1 MKPKHRCHFGIL
13 GALVFTAN
21 LVHGA
26 AITQT
31 ANDTSSPANS
41 FTESARWSNAAVPSS
56 GNTYS
61 NNGFLFR
68 TPNTSPAS
76 VAFAGDS
83 LTITARSSASGSVGA
98 ALITKGTGTQ
108 TVSFNNLIMS
118 GGIVSQGT
126 GGVTHTIAGTITSNA
141 PSGFSITDSSD
152 RAFAITA
159 PVSGSGRLYVGSFNN
174 YNASGYTPTAF
185 TNTFTVS
192 GNNSSFTGG
201 WSLGGSYLATFFG
214 GSTTYNNIFNASGT
228 TFRMGHANALGTG
241 TFELKEGTLNLN
253 GFSPTGLSGLT
264 VPNSSA
270 PTIRTAGNTL
280 STAAVTLGT
289 TSGATLKI
297 DNGGAANP
305 TSAPIQ
311 STTLTVGGPS
321 TLSLI
326 GTGFAVGT
334 FPVISYSGSIAGP
347 NGFSD
352 LSLTLP
358 PGVSGSLVNNPGVSV
373 NATITGIEFVKWTGA
388 ASGNWNTTDI
398 NWKTTT
404 GLVDTAYVQNAAGGH
419 SVLFNESESAASP
432 VAVSIPTAVSPN
444 AISINNPTKNYTFS
458 GQAISGTAAFVKNGA
473 GTATFSNTLSC
484 NGGTTIN
491 GGKVALSGAAP
502 SSATLVPTSV
512 ASGATLEFT
521 SAANFNQGGIAVT
534 GAGTLLK
541 SGAGTMT
548 FNAANSTIALGAG
561 GLIDVQAGRIQ
572 FGNFDAQGC
581 SAASNQSDLNIAS
594 GAIFDAYAGN
604 VAIDKLTGSGTY
616 QAGYFGPRTLYVG
629 TNGGSSTFSGT
640 IKGNGIDGNSQTQ
653 LVKRGN
659 GTLTLTGT
667 INARG
672 AYGGSSVEVRGGTIT
687 SPSTLILSPT
697 DPLSTTG
704 YTGGRIYVSATSTD
718 VSVLTQTAGTLVA
731 STMSVGESAQAT
743 YNISGGSL
751 NTGSLELA
759 FTGGGANGP
768 VVMNVSGTA
777 QVNLNSNGSIL
788 MGQFFGRSVTVN
800 QTGGTVAQFSDTA
813 TTRGGTGKLN
823 FNSGNQNVAWNLSG
837 GTLSLAGIGVNSGNG
852 FGGGNGTINLNGG
865 TLQITNS
872 SFSVPTGTAN
882 AKPVI
887 SFKVLG
893 DELTTDSGAII
904 DNYGLPVTIAVGLL
918 HGGSSFLD
926 GGLKVSSSV
935 AGGSLTLSGINTYTG
950 NTTVVS
956 GSTLNLADNARLK
969 LVLDGSNNNKLT
981 GAGTANLDGDFNID
995 TTYADLTSGNT
1006 WTLVDVATRNYGGT
1020 FTVVGFTGASGVW
1033 TKTDGANV
1041 WSFSQSTGVLT
1052 LTVVPGY
1059 DSWIGG
1065 FSVSDAG
1072 TAADPDYDGTSN
1084 LLEYVLNGD
1093 PSASDPGILPT
1104 LDSTGTNFVFQFTRR
1119 EESDTDTTQVFQ
1131 YGSDLVGWTSINITP
1146 PVGAGVTLGTPSGGT
1161 QEVTVTIPKSVAVGG
1176 KLFGRLKASK
1186 P

>member
-1 MKPKHRCHFGIL
+1 MKPKNRCHFGIL

-21 LVHGA
+21 LLHGA

-31 ANDTSSPANS
+31 ASDAFGTAS
-41 FTESARWSNAAVPSS
+41 FVDSARWSNLAVPSA

-61 NNGFLFR
+61 TNGLIFR
-68 TPNTSPAS
+68 SPATNG
-76 VAFAGDS
+76 AKTFAGDS
-83 LTITARSSASGSVGA
+83 LSVETKSAASGVGA
-98 ALITKGTGTQ
+98 TVITKGTDSQ
-108 TVSFNNLIMS
+108 TITFPSLIMN
-118 GGIVSQGT
+118 GGIFSQGQQ
-126 GGVTHTIAGTITSNA
+126 GVTHTLAGNITANA
-141 PSGFSITDSSD
+141 ASGFSITDSSD
-152 RAFAITA
+152 RNLFVSSAITGA
-159 PVSGSGRLYVGSFNN
+159 GRLYVGSFNN
-174 YNASGYTPTAF
+174 YSSAGYTPTAF
-185 TNTFTVS
+185 TNTFAVS
-192 GNNSSFTGG
+192 GNNSGFSGG

-228 TFRMGHANALGTG
+228 TFRVGHANALGTG

-253 GFSPTGLSGLT
+253 GFSPTGLSGIT
-264 VPNSSA
+264 VPNSST
-270 PTIRTAGNTL
+270 PTIRTAGNTI
-280 STAAVTLGT
+280 SASAVTLGS

-311 STTLTVGGPS
+311 STTLTVNGPS

-326 GTGFAVGT
+326 GTGFSAGT
-334 FPVISYSGSIAGP
+334 FPIISYSGSIAGP

-398 NWKTTT
+398 NWKTVT
-404 GLVDTAYVQNAAGGH
+404 GLTDTAYIQNSAGGH

-444 AISINNPTKNYTFS
+444 AISINNPTKNYIFS
-458 GQAISGTAAFVKNGA
+458 GQAISGTAAFIKDGA
-473 GTATFSNTLSC
+473 GTATFSNTLGC
-484 NGGTTIN
+484 TGGTTIN

-502 SSATLVPTSV
+502 SAATLVPTSV

-521 SAANFNQGGIAVT
+521 SATAFNQGGIAVT

-541 SGAGTMT
+541 SGAGTIT
-548 FNAANSTIALGAG
+548 FNSANSTIALGAG
-561 GLIDVQAGRIQ
+561 GLIDVQAGKIQ

-581 SAASNQSDLNIAS
+581 SATSNQSDLNIAS
-594 GAIFDAYAGN
+594 GAIFDGYAGN
-604 VAIDKLTGSGTY
+604 VAVDKLTGSGTY

-640 IKGNGIDGNSQTQ
+640 IKGNGIDGNSQAQ

-659 GTLTLTGT
+659 GTITLTGT
-667 INARG
+667 ITARG
-672 AYGGSSVEVRGGTIT
+672 AYGGSSVEVRGGTIA

-704 YTGGRIYVSATSTD
+704 YTGGRVYVGSTTSD
-718 VSVLTQTAGTLVA
+718 VAVLTQTAGTLVA
-731 STMSVGESAQAT
+731 STLSVGESAQAT
-743 YNISGGSL
+743 YNISGGTL
-751 NTGSLELA
+751 NAGSLELSY
-759 FTGGGANGP
+759 TGGGPNGP
-768 VVMNVSGTA
+768 VIMNVSGTA
-777 QVNLNSNGSIL
+777 QVNVNSNGGIL

-800 QTGGTVAQFSDTA
+800 QTGGTVAQFSDVA
-813 TTRGGTGKLN
+813 TTRGGTGKMN
-823 FNSGNQNVAWNLSG
+823 FNSSNQNVTWNLGG
-837 GTLSLAGIGVNSGNG
+837 GTLSLAGIARNSGSG
-852 FGGGNGTINLNGG
+852 YGGGNGIFNLNGG
-865 TLQITNS
+865 ILQITSS

-887 SFKVLG
+887 ALKVLG
-893 DELTTDSGAII
+893 DDLTPDSGAII
-904 DNYGLPVTIAVGLL
+904 DNYGLPVTIAAGLL

-935 AGGSLTLSGINTYTG
+935 SGGSLTLSGINTYTG

-956 GSTLNLADNARLK
+956 GSTLNLADNAQLK
-969 LVLDGSNNNKLT
+969 FIVDGSNNNKLT

-1006 WTLVDVATRNYGGT
+1006 WTLVDVNTRNYGGT
-1020 FTVVGFTGASGVW
+1020 FTVVGFTGASGIW

-1041 WSFSQSTGVLT
+1041 WSFNQSTGVLT
-1052 LTVVPGY
+1052 LTVVQGY
-1059 DSWIGG
+1059 ASWISG
-1065 FSVSDAG
+1065 FSVSNPG
-1072 TAADPDYDGTSN
+1072 TGADPDYDGTSN

-1093 PSASDPGILPT
+1093 PSTSDPAILPT
-1104 LDSTGTNFVFQFTRR
+1104 LNSSGANFVFHFTRR
-1119 EESDTDTTQVFQ
+1119 EESANDTTQVFQ
-1131 YGSDLVGWTSINITP
+1131 YGSDLVGWTPINITP
-1146 PVGAGVTLGTPSGGT
+1146 PVGSEVTLGTPSGGT

-1176 KLFGRLKASK
+1176 KLFGRLKASQ

>member
-1 MKPKHRCHFGIL
+1 MKSKHRCHFGIL
-13 GALVFTAN
+13 GAFVFTAN

-26 AITQT
+26 EITQT

-41 FTESARWSNAAVPSS
+41 FTESARWSNSAVPSA

-68 TPNTSPAS
+68 TPNTNPAS
-76 VAFAGDS
+76 VTFAGDS
-83 LTITARSSASGSVGA
+83 LTVTAKSAASGVGA
-98 ALITKGTGTQ
+98 AVITKGTGNQ

-126 GGVTHTIAGTITSNA
+126 QGVTHTITGTITSNA
-141 PSGFSITDSSD
+141 TSGFSITDSSD
-152 RAFAITA
+152 RNFAISA
-159 PVSGSGRLYVGSFNN
+159 PVSGSGRLFVGSFNS
-174 YNASGYTPTAF
+174 YNAAGYTPVPY

-192 GNNSSFTGG
+192 GNNSSFSGG

-214 GSTTYNNIFNASGT
+214 GATTYNNIFNASGT
-228 TFRMGHANALGTG
+228 TFRVGHANALGTG

-270 PTIRTAGNTL
+270 PTLRTAGNTI
-280 STAAVTLGT
+280 SASAVSLGT

-311 STTLTVGGPS
+311 STTLTVNGPS

-326 GTGFAVGT
+326 GTGLSAGT
-334 FPVISYSGSIAGP
+334 FPIISYSGSIAGP

-358 PGVSGSLVNNPGVSV
+358 PGVSGSLVDNPGVSV
-373 NATITGIEFVKWTGA
+373 DATITGVEFIQWTGA
-388 ASGNWNTTDI
+388 ASGAWNTADI
-398 NWKTTT
+398 NWKTAT
-404 GLVDTAYVQNAAGGH
+404 GLVDTAYTQNSSGGH

-444 AISINNPTKNYTFS
+444 AITINNPTKNYTFS
-458 GQAISGTAAFVKNGA
+458 GQAISGTAAIVKDGA

-484 NGGTTIN
+484 TGGTTIN
-491 GGKVALSGAAP
+491 GGKIALAGAAP
-502 SSATLVPTSV
+502 SAATLVPTSV
-512 ASGATLEFT
+512 ASGATLEYT
-521 SAANFNQGGIAVT
+521 SASNFNQGGIALT

-548 FNAANSTIALGAG
+548 FNAANSTIALAAG

-572 FGNFDAQGC
+572 FGNFDAAAC

-594 GAIFDAYAGN
+594 GATFDGHAGT
-604 VAIDKLTGSGTY
+604 VAVDKLTGSGTY
-616 QAGYFGPRTLYVG
+616 QAGYFGPRSLSIGV
-629 TNGGSSTFSGT
+629 NGGSSTFSGT

-659 GTLTLTGT
+659 GTITLTGT
-667 INARG
+667 VTARG
-672 AYGGSSVEVRGGTIT
+672 AFGGSSVEVRGGTIA
-687 SPSTLILSPT
+687 SPSTLVLSPT

-704 YTGGRIYVSATSTD
+704 YTGGRVYIGATSTD
-718 VSVLTQTAGTLVA
+718 VAVLTQTAGTLLA
-731 STMSVGESAQAT
+731 STMSVGENAQAT
-743 YNISGGSL
+743 YNISGGTL

-759 FTGGGANGP
+759 FTGGAPNGP
-768 VVMNVSGTA
+768 VVMNVSDTA
-777 QVNLNSNGSIL
+777 QVNVNSNGNIL

-800 QTGGTVAQFSDTA
+800 QSGGTVAQFSDVA
-813 TTRGGTGKLN
+813 TTRGGTGRMN
-823 FNSGNQNVAWNLSG
+823 FNSGNQNVTWNLGG
-837 GTLSLAGIGVNSGNG
+837 GTLSLAGIARNSGSG
-852 FGGGNGTINLNGG
+852 FGGGNGIINLNGG

-887 SFKVLG
+887 ALNVLG
-893 DELTTDSGAII
+893 DDLTPDSGAII
-904 DNYGLPVTIAVGLL
+904 DNYGLAVTIAAGLL
-918 HGGSSFLD
+918 HSGPSFFD

-935 AGGSLTLSGINTYTG
+935 SGGSLTLSGINTYTG

-956 GSTLNLADNARLK
+956 GSTLSLADNAQLK
-969 LVLDGSNNNKLT
+969 FIVDGSTNTKLT

-1020 FTVVGFTGASGVW
+1020 FTVVGFTGASGIW

-1041 WSFSQSTGVLT
+1041 WSFDQSTGVLT

-1059 DSWIGG
+1059 ASWIGG

-1093 PSASDPGILPT
+1093 PSASDPAILPT
-1104 LDSTGTNFVFQFTRR
+1104 LDSSGANFMFHFTRR
-1119 EESDTDTTQVFQ
+1119 EESATDTTQVFQ
-1131 YGSDLVGWTSINITP
+1131 YGSDLVGWTPINITP
-1146 PVGAGVTLGTPSGGT
+1146 PVGSEVTLGTPSGGT

-1176 KLFGRLKASK
+1176 KLFGRLKASQ